1 MLVLKELM
9 NLKGLVLLIGLVA
22 LVFSIIAVVGGG
34 CGSSFGDYKQ
44 KCGSRGDKCENN
56 NECCGNLKCS
66 KYEHNKNTCIEPCN
80 QNPPYNDDCSTCC
93 TTKAGLCCP
102 CKINPDCKYFIG
114 EKCKN
119 CFKLINK

>member
-22 LVFSIIAVVGGG
+22 LILSIITVISCGGW
-34 CGSSFGDYKQ
+34 SNFDDYKK

-66 KYEHNKNTCIEPCN
+66 KFELNKNTCIKPCN
-80 QNPPYNDDCSTCC
+80 SNPPYGKDCPTCC
-93 TTKAGLCCP
+93 RTDAGFCCP
-102 CKINPDCKYFIG
+102 CGIHTGCNNLTGEDCEG
-114 EKCKN
+114 
-119 CFKLINK
+119 CFK